1 MMRVLILE
9 TEFFK
14 KKKTSFQPQMKLN
27 KRFVKDYTSP
37 VT

>member
-9 TEFFK
+9 TELK
-14 KKKTSFQPQMKLN
+14 KNQNSFQPQMKLN
-27 KRFVKDYTSP
+27 KRFVKEYTSP